1 MLPRQQHVLDA
12 LNACIV
18 ACEQLAIAGLDFP
31 ELQRGVRLSRDCA
44 DLCRLTGAFVVRQ
57 AEHTVHI
64 LRECAELC
72 RSCADECTQFST
84 EAARSCTETCRRAED
99 ACRTAF
105 VLPAFA
111 P

>member
-12 LNACIV
+12 LNSCLI
-18 ACEQLAIAGLDFP
+18 ACEHLALTGLELP
-31 ELQRGVRLSRDCA
+31 ELHRGVRLSRDCA
-44 DLCRLTGAFVVRQ
+44 DLCRLTATFVMRQ

-72 RSCADECTQFST
+72 RSCADECTQFSN
-84 EAARSCTETCRRAED
+84 EAARTCTETCRRAED

-105 VLPAFA
+105 ITPTFA